1 LLGIAAELVWI
12 DRDWYRMGPLDFV
25 TSATYMLLA
34 LITMTSLEE
43 LLLLVRVGQI
53 NYSVVIND
61 TS

>member
-1 LLGIAAELVWI
+1 MAAELGWI
-12 DRDWYRMGPLDFV
+12 DRDWYRMGALDFV

-43 LLLLVRVGQI
+43 ILLLVRVGQI
-53 NYSVVIND
+53 NYCVVIND